1 MFAFQLEDGKNQ
13 VNSLL
18 SQMDKKY
25 DNLTV
30 IDWFNY
36 SNAHD
41 DWFYDDR
48 VHPNV
53 AGGEQYTHF
62 IAEKIL
68 Q

>member
-1 MFAFQLEDGKNQ
+1 M
-13 VNSLL
+13 NSLL

-53 AGGEQYTHF
+53 TGGEQYTHF

>member
-1 MFAFQLEDGKNQ
+1 
-13 VNSLL
+13 
-18 SQMDKKY
+18 MDKKY